1 MAILLSNA
9 EGQSD
14 IVLVTLYCPESTLLL
29 AQAPDQAETPYQLL
43 GAGKAQSTIVI
54 QDYLDRLNLALS
66 NITITAFGSPGT
78 EQCFIT
84 AQDRMTPTLRNAMP
98 DSLDTTERWQIHKH
112 TSAPGGGPGQRNC
125 HGRCRATQSDCH
137 PPFDGLPFSNSTS
150 ASFQLTGTERD
161 RGGSML
167 LGVHY
172 TQ

>member
-98 DSLDTTERWQIHKH
+98 DSLDTTERWKIHKH
-112 TSAPGGGPGQRNC
+112 ARAPGEGRDNETAMAGAGQHRPTAIPHLMGC
-125 HGRCRATQSDCH
+125 LSAT
-137 PPFDGLPFSNSTS
+137 
-150 ASFQLTGTERD
+150 
-161 RGGSML
+161 L
-167 LGVHY
+167 LLLRFN
-172 TQ
+172 